1 MILVI
6 NMFGKPSNI
15 QEAVKNLMTLKVQMR
30 ESNSLLPLSNINLKT
45 ALKYKPVLMLFAAV
59 LKSIPNVECIQR
71 IRQSII

>member
-1 MILVI
+1 
-6 NMFGKPSNI
+6 
-15 QEAVKNLMTLKVQMR
+15 MTLKVQMR

-45 ALKYKPVLMLFAAV
+45 AHKYKPVLMLFAAV